1 MSEVLTPS
9 TVTVP
14 PHPIRLVNR
23 DDLQRS
29 RLTVFFRL
37 LLFIPQAIWLTLWSI
52 AVFFIAVAAW
62 IIGIVAGRIPD
73 SVHVLFAAYVR
84 YYTHTSAYL
93 WIAAN
98 PYPGFTG
105 QEGTYPVDLEVDP
118 PVEQS
123 RLTILFRLILA
134 IPVLFVT
141 NILQNVGWLLAI
153 VAWFIALFTGKIP
166 QGLEDIFAYCL
177 RFQAQ
182 TYGYVL
188 FLTQRYPRFSDE

>member
-1 MSEVLTPS
+1 VSEVFSPS
-9 TVTVP
+9 TVTAQ

-23 DDLQRS
+23 DDLRRS

-37 LLFIPQAIWLTLWSI
+37 LLFIPQAIWLTLWSLG
-52 AVFFIAVAAW
+52 VLFIAVAAW

-73 SVHVLFAAYVR
+73 SVHLLFAAYVR

-153 VAWFIALFTGKIP
+153 VAWFIALFTGAIP
-166 QGLEDIFAYCL
+166 KGLEDIFAYCL